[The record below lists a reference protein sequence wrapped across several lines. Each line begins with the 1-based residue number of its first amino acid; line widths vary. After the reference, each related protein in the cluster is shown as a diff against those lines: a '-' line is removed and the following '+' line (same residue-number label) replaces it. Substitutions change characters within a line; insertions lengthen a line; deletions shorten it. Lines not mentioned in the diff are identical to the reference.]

1 MEGNKETMSSKFTVF
16 FTLAMLVLGLASAA
30 RAQPSDYRTYFTF
43 STPVTLP
50 GVTLPAGRYLFR
62 LADPDSSRKVIS
74 VLSEDGKTQL
84 AMLHTIPNQL
94 SKAPTDPE
102 VRFLEISGNM
112 PPPIKGWWYPGKSI
126 GYEFIYP
133 RAQALQLAKVTS
145 QPVLTTSV
153 ETKDVATADLSRID
167 GSGVPAAV
175 TVEEAPAPV
184 QASGR
189 AQRGE
194 VAQAPGSATAAAAQD
209 PRADERARSTARTQ
223 LPQTASSMPYVLL
236 FGLLA
241 LSAGVAIWFW
251 LGATPRRI

>member
-1 MEGNKETMSSKFTVF
+1 MLSKLTVF
-16 FTLAMLVLGLASAA
+16 STLAMLVLGMGGTA

-43 STPVTLP
+43 TTPVTLP

-62 LADPDSSRKVIS
+62 LADPNSSRKVIS
-74 VLSEDGKTQL
+74 VLSEDGKTPL

-94 SKAPTDPE
+94 PKAPNDPE
-102 VRFLEISGNM
+102 VRFLETSGNM

-145 QPVLTTSV
+145 EPVLTTSA
-153 ETKDVATADLSRID
+153 ETKNVATADLSRID

-184 QASGR
+184 QARGR
-189 AQRGE
+189 AQQGE
-194 VAQAPGSATAAAAQD
+194 VAPAPGSATAAAAPD

-223 LPQTASSMPYVLL
+223 LPQTASSMPYVFLL
-236 FGLLA
+236 GVLAMGAGLGL
-241 LSAGVAIWFW
+241 W
-251 LGATPRRI
+251 LFSKPSPPRI

>member
-1 MEGNKETMSSKFTVF
+1 MLSKLTMFS
-16 FTLAMLVLGLASAA
+16 TLAMVVLGMGDSAL
-30 RAQPSDYRTYFTF
+30 AQPSDYRTYFTF

-74 VLSEDGKTQL
+74 VLSEDGKT
-84 AMLHTIPNQL
+84 AMATLHTIPNQL
-94 SKAPTDPE
+94 AKAPTDPE
-102 VRFLEISGNM
+102 VRFLETAGDT

-133 RAQALQLAKVTS
+133 REQALRLAKVTS
-145 QPVLTTSV
+145 EPVLTTSA
-153 ETKDVATADLSRID
+153 ETKDVATADLSRIN
-167 GSGVPAAV
+167 GAGVPAPV

-189 AQRGE
+189 TQQGE
-194 VAQAPGSATAAAAQD
+194 VAQAQGSATAAAAPD

-223 LPQTASSMPYVLL
+223 LPQTASSLTYVLL
-236 FGLLA
+236 YGA
-241 LSAGVAIWFW
+241 LMLCVGIGVWYW
-251 LGATPRRI
+251 TGATPRRV

>member
-1 MEGNKETMSSKFTVF
+1 MPSKLMVF
-16 FTLAMLVLGLASAA
+16 AVLAVLVFGTGDSA
-30 RAQPSDYRTYFTF
+30 RAQSSDYRTYFTF

-74 VLSEDGKTQL
+74 VLSEDGKRQL

-94 SKAPTDPE
+94 PKAPNDPE
-102 VRFLEISGNM
+102 VRFLETAGGM

-133 RAQALQLAKVTS
+133 RAQALRLAKVAS
-145 QPVLTTSV
+145 EPVLTTSA

-175 TVEEAPAPV
+175 TVEEVPAPV
-184 QASGR
+184 QARGR
-189 AQRGE
+189 AQQGE
-194 VAQAPGSATAAAAQD
+194 VAQA
-209 PRADERARSTARTQ
+209 ARRTARTQ
-223 LPQTASSMPYVLL
+223 LPQTATSMPYVML
-236 FGLLA
+236 
-241 LSAGVAIWFW
+241 LSALTLCVGIGVWFW
-251 LGATPRRI
+251 SGAAPRRV

>member
-1 MEGNKETMSSKFTVF
+1 MLSKLIVAS
-16 FTLAMLVLGLASAA
+16 TLAALVAGVGGTAH
-30 RAQPSDYRTYFTF
+30 AQTSDYRTYFTF

-50 GVTLPAGRYLFR
+50 GITLPAGRYLFR

-94 SKAPTDPE
+94 SKAPNDPE
-102 VRFLEISGNM
+102 VRFLETSGNM

-145 QPVLTTSV
+145 EPVLTTSA
-153 ETKDVATADLSRID
+153 ETKDVATADLSRIN
-167 GSGVPAAV
+167 GSGVPAPV

-189 AQRGE
+189 AQQGE
-194 VAQAPGSATAAAAQD
+194 VAPAPGATATAAPD

-223 LPQTASSMPYVLL
+223 LPQTASSMPFVLL
-236 FGLLA
+236 FGLLT
-241 LSAGVAIWFW
+241 LCAGVAIWFW
-251 LGATPRRI
+251 LGATPRRV